1 MSTSQSRKPRG
12 IPTGGQFSSM
22 GRSESDVEL
31 DGEPVDEF
39 VPSYSSWRHGGWY
52 VDNVRYPSGAVGCVS
67 RNYEDR
73 KWRIVCDPRPFEDA
87 PTFKSRDDAARAE
100 LELTERHAAA
110 PCTCPPPPADVDE
123 RLHHLHQSNDCARH
137 GRSSTAWKAV
147 EEFEAQEAATHEN
160 SGANPAEAAPQTCT
174 VTNSDGRSFTARLV
188 RIGESVETKTKAI
201 VEIYDDTYAGD
212 PRFGPHGQRAS
223 SYYVDTFNE
232 VNGGLDLDGGVP
244 VWQIGPDE
252 VRAIQGWLN
261 EVGADGQRS
270 EDDPFTTDQAE
281 R

>member
-1 MSTSQSRKPRG
+1 
-12 IPTGGQFSSM
+12 M

-52 VDNVRYPSGAVGCVS
+52 VDNVRYPSGAIGCVS

-123 RLHHLHQSNDCARH
+123 RLHHLHRSNDCARH
-137 GRSSTAWKAV
+137 GWSGRAWRAV
-147 EEFEAQEAATHEN
+147 EEFEARESARTRATALADDARALVEKLIRFHGLLGFDQQVKLRSFHSTKDVVEWMRTN
-160 SGANPAEAAPQTCT
+160 RVSIDTRTSLEPARNLE
-174 VTNSDGRSFTARLV
+174 SDGWVINSSSACAYT
-188 RIGESVETKTKAI
+188 SVPGTDPVQTII
-201 VEIYDDTYAGD
+201 VDIDGA
-212 PRFGPHGQRAS
+212 QS
-223 SYYVDTFNE
+223 S
-232 VNGGLDLDGGVP
+232 
-244 VWQIGPDE
+244 
-252 VRAIQGWLN
+252 
-261 EVGADGQRS
+261 S
-270 EDDPFTTDQAE
+270 EFS
-281 R
+281 